1 MRAIKRPAVIAAV
14 VVAILA
20 ALAAWFVVAKEPAA
34 HHRTGLFTSLPIL
47 WNEASGVGEL
57 LTSKQAPHW
66 AKAALAEEGP
76 VVPLDHLTPDALR
89 GLKRIVLAQPRAL
102 SPDENVALDNWV
114 RGGGEALLFAD
125 PMLTEDSR
133 FALGDRRRPE
143 GTVLLSPILKR
154 WGLELQFD
162 DAQPFGER
170 SVAAQGTAIP
180 VNLPGR
186 FVVLKPA
193 PCRIDGRA
201 LVARCEVGKGRVL
214 AVADADLLKR
224 DDPDGA
230 GQAALAAL
238 MARAFTD

>member
-1 MRAIKRPAVIAAV
+1 MPATKRPFLIAGIVIAV
-14 VVAILA
+14 LA
-20 ALAAWFVVAKEPAA
+20 ALAAWTLLAREPAA
-34 HHRTGLFTSLPIL
+34 RHRVGLFTTLPIL
-47 WNEASGVGEL
+47 WNEAGGVGEL
-57 LTSKQAPHW
+57 LTSKDGPHW

-76 VVPLDHLTPDALR
+76 ISALDTLTPETLQ
-89 GLKRIVLAQPRAL
+89 GLDRIVLAQPRAL
-102 SPDENVALDNWV
+102 SPDENFTLDNWV
-114 RGGGEALLFAD
+114 RGGGQVLLFAD

-143 GTVLLSPILKR
+143 GTVLLSPILGR

-162 DAQPFGER
+162 DDQPFGER
-170 SVAAQGTAIP
+170 SVAAQGTALP
-180 VNLPGR
+180 VNMPGR

-193 PCRIDGRA
+193 PCRVDGRA
-201 LVARCEVGKGRVL
+201 LVARCDVGKGRVL

-238 MARAFTD
+238 MTRAFTD